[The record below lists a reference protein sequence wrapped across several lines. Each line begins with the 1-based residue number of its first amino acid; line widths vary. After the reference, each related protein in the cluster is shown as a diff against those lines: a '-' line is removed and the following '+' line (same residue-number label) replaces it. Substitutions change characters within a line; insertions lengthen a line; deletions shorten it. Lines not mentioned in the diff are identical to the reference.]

1 MLHYPAHITY
11 IRQTLCNAERAWFSI
26 PGTEMDFTPVSTGR
40 NAYLIF
46 IDSWRWSL
54 RYTY

>member
-11 IRQTLCNAERAWFSI
+11 NPQSGPRLSAWFSV
-26 PGTEMDFTPVSTGR
+26 PGTEMDYTVQSAR